1 MLIKKEIKETNDK
14 LRAFKALILE
24 TNYYLRK
31 KLGFYV
37 PIERTRNTNNMKKFV
52 TALLLA
58 FALPCIAQ
66 AQLSAFFSGTSEGVT
81 YCLPNTRLEITV
93 EASCITQTPGEFY
106 SYAERYLHIKNV
118 ISKASNN
125 WDITSTESNR
135 TGVPNKE
142 KSFTVNL
149 NGGTASNIRLND
161 KGIIESI
168 NSTSQ
173 TNNKDNEPNAKQ
185 DTRNSTNP
193 SQYMTEEMLQ
203 ATSTAKMAEL
213 TAKEIYTIRESKL
226 AITRGQLENMP
237 SDGAAIALLLQELDK
252 QEKALTEMFIGRT
265 DTVYHRYTFTID
277 PSSEC
282 DTTKAVLFRFSRK
295 MGILDKENLAGE
307 PIYYDLKD
315 LKTVL
320 LPTPEET
327 AKAKPMKKEGIFY
340 NNPGR
345 LKMTIY
351 TKARKFLEQE
361 IPIAQLGTTEILS
374 KNLFK
379 RNSTT
384 KVTFD
389 TSTGAITDIKKD

>member
-1 MLIKKEIKETNDK
+1 MGSYAPT
-14 LRAFKALILE
+14 
-24 TNYYLRK
+24 
-31 KLGFYV
+31 G
-37 PIERTRNTNNMKKFV
+37 RTRNTNDMKKFV
-52 TALLLA
+52 TALLVA
-58 FALPCIAQ
+58 IALPSLAQ
-66 AQLSAFFSGTSEGVT
+66 AQLSAFFSGTNEKVT
-81 YCLPNTRLEITV
+81 YCLPDTRLEITV
-93 EASCITQTPGEFY
+93 EACCITQTPGEFY
-106 SYAERYLHIKNV
+106 SYAERYLHIKNA

-125 WDITSTESNR
+125 WSITSTESSR

-142 KSFTVNL
+142 KNFTVNL
-149 NGGTASNIRLND
+149 NGSTAGNIRLND

-168 NSTSQ
+168 NCVARTDAE
-173 TNNKDNEPNAKQ
+173 DNEPIAKR
-185 DTRNSTNP
+185 DTRSSINP
-193 SQYMTEEMLQ
+193 TQYMTEEMLQ

-252 QEKALTEMFIGRT
+252 QEKALSEMFIGRT
-265 DTVYHRYTFTID
+265 DTVYHRYSFTID

-295 MGILDKENLAGE
+295 IGVLDKENLAGE

-320 LPTPEET
+320 LPTAEEL
-327 AKAKPMKKEGIFY
+327 AKSKPTKKEGIFY

-361 IPIAQLGTTEILS
+361 IPVAQLGTTEILS
-374 KNLFK
+374 KDLFK
-379 RNSTT
+379 RNSAT

-389 TSTGAITDIKKD
+389 TSTGAIIDIKKN